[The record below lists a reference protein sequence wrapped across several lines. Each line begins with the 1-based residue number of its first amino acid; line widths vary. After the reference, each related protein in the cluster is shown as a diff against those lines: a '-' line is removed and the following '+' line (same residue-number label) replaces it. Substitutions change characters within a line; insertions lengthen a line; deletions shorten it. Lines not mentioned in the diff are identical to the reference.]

1 MPKAVRFN
9 EYGDV
14 SVLQVVDV
22 PRPTPG
28 PGEVVVRV
36 KAAGINPGEAKVR
49 RGLLHE
55 RWPATF
61 PSGEGSDLAGTI
73 DELGPGVRDW
83 KLGDDVIGFTDKRA
97 SHAEYVIVEASHLT
111 AKPAA
116 VPWEVA
122 GGLFVAGATAY
133 AAVQAVELKAGDV
146 VTVAGAAGGVGTI
159 AVQLAKLAGARV
171 IGIASPANHDWLR
184 DLGVTPVAYGDGL
197 SDRLRAASDHIDA
210 FIDTVGGGYAD
221 LAVDLG
227 IAPGRIDT
235 IADFGAGAR
244 LGVKMDGNATGAS
257 AKTLSYLAGL
267 IADGEVTIPVATYPL
282 GEVQAAYRELERG
295 HTRGKIV
302 LLP

>member
-1 MPKAVRFN
+1 MPKAVQFDN
-9 EYGDV
+9 YGDV
-14 SVLQVVDV
+14 NVLHVVEV

-36 KAAGINPGEAKVR
+36 KAAGINPGEAKIR
-49 RGLLHE
+49 QGLLHA

-73 DELGPGVRDW
+73 DEVGPGVREW
-83 KLGDDVIGFTDKRA
+83 KLGDDVIGFTDNRA
-97 SHAEYVIVEASHLT
+97 SQAEYVVVEAAHLT

-133 AAVQAVELKAGDV
+133 AAVHAVELKTGDV
-146 VTVAGAAGGVGTI
+146 VAVSGAAGGVGSI
-159 AVQLAKLAGARV
+159 AVQLATLARATV
-171 IGIASPANHDWLR
+171 IGIASAANHAWLR
-184 DLGVTPVAYGDGL
+184 DRGAIPVAYGDGL
-197 SDRLRAASDHIDA
+197 ADRLRGAADHLDA

-221 LAVDLG
+221 LAIELG
-227 IAPGRIDT
+227 VAPRRIDT
-235 IADFGAGAR
+235 IADFGAGER
-244 LGVKMDGNATGAS
+244 LGVKVDGNAAGAS
-257 AKTLSYLAGL
+257 AKTLAYLAGL
-267 IADGEVTIPVATYPL
+267 VADGTIVIPVETYPL
-282 GEVQAAYRELERG
+282 AEVQAAYRELERG